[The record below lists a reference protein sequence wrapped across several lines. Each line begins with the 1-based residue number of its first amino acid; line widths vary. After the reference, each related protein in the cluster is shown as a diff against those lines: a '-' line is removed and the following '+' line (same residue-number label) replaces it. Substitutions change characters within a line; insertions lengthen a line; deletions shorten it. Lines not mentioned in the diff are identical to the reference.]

1 MAERLELWCIP
12 YTGIF
17 KTASLHTDSVP
28 DSFLWDFNPLT
39 GPIEAVQPNI
49 QIRESPYGF
58 MNNLDLILILSES
71 DSYLTSSLI
80 YAVGESDFMKR
91 KSFCAY
97 EFFVYLIGKETSLT

>member
-39 GPIEAVQPNI
+39 GPVEAVQPNI
-49 QIRESPYGF
+49 PIREGDRALAASG
-58 MNNLDLILILSES
+58 LGAAQGILSMR
-71 DSYLTSSLI
+71 
-80 YAVGESDFMKR
+80 AVTVSQVLALALQEHTLVF
-91 KSFCAY
+91 
-97 EFFVYLIGKETSLT
+97 